1 MDDLL
6 RERCLKYAAH
16 ISGLCGVEC
25 VVMDIAEK
33 CFVGLRQDEL
43 KFCNHC
49 TYEKR
54 NLISTHLYGS
64 YEAYRWNG
72 KYIYYCPR
80 GLVFVASSVSDDHGL
95 MTASMIAGPIVMGDL
110 NDAFEDMPDHGI
122 RGILHDIPNYS
133 TARVNHLAEIRET
146 VTAYINMI
154 PHSRVGTF
162 VYEQEKILNSF
173 YSVQDIYRDNHQD
186 IPYPIEQERRLQKL
200 ILAKDKQGAQE
211 LLNELLGHIFFSSDF
226 NIERIKGRILELM
239 VLLSRSTIDAGANPN
254 EIFYLNDSYRE
265 ELAQMTEL
273 EEISVWIS
281 GIMHLFFNYTFDF
294 TQIKHSDVVYKVMQY
309 VKANYVKKLTL
320 EEIAGCVYLSKS
332 YLSTTFKDEMGVSL
346 SSYINQVRVE
356 KSKQLLL
363 DGNASLVEIAN
374 LCGFEDQS
382 YFTKVFKKSEGVSP
396 KVFRDARGKAR

>member
-1 MDDLL
+1 
-6 RERCLKYAAH
+6 
-16 ISGLCGVEC
+16 
-25 VVMDIAEK
+25 
-33 CFVGLRQDEL
+33 
-43 KFCNHC
+43 
-49 TYEKR
+49 
-54 NLISTHLYGS
+54 
-64 YEAYRWNG
+64 
-72 KYIYYCPR
+72 
-80 GLVFVASSVSDDHGL
+80 
-95 MTASMIAGPIVMGDL
+95 
-110 NDAFEDMPDHGI
+110 
-122 RGILHDIPNYS
+122 
-133 TARVNHLAEIRET
+133 
-146 VTAYINMI
+146 
-154 PHSRVGTF
+154 
-162 VYEQEKILNSF
+162 
-173 YSVQDIYRDNHQD
+173 
-186 IPYPIEQERRLQKL
+186 
-200 ILAKDKQGAQE
+200 
-211 LLNELLGHIFFSSDF
+211 
-226 NIERIKGRILELM
+226 M